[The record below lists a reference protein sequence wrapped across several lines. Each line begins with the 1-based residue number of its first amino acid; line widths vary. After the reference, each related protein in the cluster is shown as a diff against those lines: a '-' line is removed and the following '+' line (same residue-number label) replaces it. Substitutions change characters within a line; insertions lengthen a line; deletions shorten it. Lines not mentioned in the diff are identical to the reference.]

1 MKPVSKT
8 RDFSIESILADKRIP
23 IQNDREEYQ
32 ELLSVNDDYSVKNSR
47 KYFEEECTIR
57 NRRINHELIIS
68 EAENCD
74 LNFQRKSEVIEEK
87 YKINSEEV
95 LNEYRNDSLDV
106 ESSEYNQNKNK
117 LQTNS
122 TDKCIIDSK
131 SNLITEV
138 EEGNRISDK
147 TFISRDQNGKLNKE
161 RKKQLK
167 QYQSDSHFKCSN
179 KDSNDS
185 LKKQYKNLKNNVE
198 TTQNKYSLFE
208 NEIKEENESSRGKL
222 DVVRDVE
229 KLEWLHCTRYKPPKI
244 PRKPTIGKSKR
255 KPSFYP
261 RIPFSMFQ
269 LEYLE
274 QKFQTSAYLMRHDVM
289 EMSDVLKIP
298 PNRIKIWFQNR
309 RAKERR
315 EFCTNI

>member
-1 MKPVSKT
+1 MKPVRKT

-23 IQNDREEYQ
+23 IQNYREEYQ
-32 ELLSVNDDYSVKNSR
+32 ELLSVNDDSSVQNLR
-47 KYFEEECTIR
+47 KYFEEECITH
-57 NRRINHELIIS
+57 NRRISHELTIS
-68 EAENCD
+68 ETENCD
-74 LNFQRKSEVIEEK
+74 LNVQKENEVIEEK
-87 YKINSEEV
+87 YKINSGEV
-95 LNEYRNDSLDV
+95 LNEYRIDSLDV
-106 ESSEYNQNKNK
+106 ESSEYNQDKNK

-122 TDKCIIDSK
+122 IDKCIIDSK

-138 EEGNRISDK
+138 EEGNRTSDK
-147 TFISRDQNGKLNKE
+147 TFISNKQCEEDPVKNMRRDQNGKLNKE

-167 QYQSDSHFKCSN
+167 QDQSDSHFKCS
-179 KDSNDS
+179 K
-185 LKKQYKNLKNNVE
+185 
-198 TTQNKYSLFE
+198 F
-208 NEIKEENESSRGKL
+208 SRGKPE
-222 DVVRDVE
+222 VVRDVE

-298 PNRIKIWFQNR
+298 PNRVYLHFMS
-309 RAKERR
+309 
-315 EFCTNI
+315 FFFV